1 MYNTVSTPTEF
12 LVKHLNI
19 GNWNALLVYYGIVL
33 LIATIPVVFFIKRKK
48 NWIKISGIVLFF
60 SILGIGFWLNPIY
73 SNDWEIGGKEVQAE
87 MYQNL
92 FDSIPNKAIVFADPN
107 CYHCEGLLKTLMAMK
122 NQIKPQ
128 SILIIFNDLDAD
140 QEEKYRANFSEI
152 FSIISITNNEFMD
165 YTQGRFPMVL
175 LYDQQKKI
183 AQWYNSN
190 LGLKSLDYIVNQ
202 CNQ

>member
-19 GNWNALLVYYGIVL
+19 GNWNALLLYYSIIL
-33 LIATIPVVFFIKRKK
+33 LIATIPVIYFIKRKK
-48 NWIKISGIVLFF
+48 IWVKISGFVLSF

-128 SILIIFNDLDAD
+128 SILIIFNDLDAE
-140 QEEKYRANFSEI
+140 QEEKYRAKFSEI
-152 FSIISITNNEFMD
+152 FSIISIPSNEFMD

-202 CNQ
+202 CSQ